1 MVQMLAIIF
10 EPVLALASI
19 LTLQRAVFGLGS
31 IVVGNV
37 ILTMRS
43 VEIVR
48 ALAFLIN
55 VSRPGVGEMRNESC

>member
-10 EPVLALASI
+10 KPVLALASI

-31 IVVGNV
+31 IVVGNM

-43 VEIVR
+43 VELVR

-55 VSRPGVGEMRNESC
+55 VSRPGVGEKRNKSY

>member
-1 MVQMLAIIF
+1 MLAIIF
-10 EPVLALASI
+10 KPVLALASI

-31 IVVGNV
+31 IVVGNM

-55 VSRPGVGEMRNESC
+55 VSRPGVGEKRNKSY

>member
-55 VSRPGVGEMRNESC
+55 VSRPGVGEKRNESC